1 MSEKLFFIVQ
11 RKSPIVFFF
20 LQSLLKIEYIMLFP
34 LCFLDPILIPIPIPI
49 LFPVNAIY
57 LDRNFYTKP
66 RPTYQLSVKF
76 VASTKANIYK
86 IMTFVERMLP

>member
-20 LQSLLKIEYIMLFP
+20 LQSLLKIEYIMLFL

-57 LDRNFYTKP
+57 LDRNCYTKP

-86 IMTFVERMLP
+86 IVTFVERMLP